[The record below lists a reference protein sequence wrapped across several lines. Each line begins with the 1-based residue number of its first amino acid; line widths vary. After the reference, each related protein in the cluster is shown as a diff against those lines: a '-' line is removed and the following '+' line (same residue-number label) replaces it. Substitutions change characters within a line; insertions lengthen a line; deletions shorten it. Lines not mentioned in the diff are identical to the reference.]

1 MAYLR
6 PESEGLAD
14 GCSKRIEIRWK
25 QEENQRSGEQRR
37 GEGRREGRRRRIKAV
52 LKQRKRI
59 EWNEESDGKRRGVAG
74 RFGQ

>member
-25 QEENQRSGEQRR
+25 QEENQRSGEERR
-37 GEGRREGRRRRIKAV
+37 GEKRRTQKTHKGGIKAKEADRVERRE
-52 LKQRKRI
+52 
-59 EWNEESDGKRRGVAG
+59 
-74 RFGQ
+74 